1 MVHFLLLRKLTLNFR
16 TILSS
21 YNKKNITNN
30 THNMKRLLLAALIGT
45 AALVSFSSCKKEY
58 ITQEVNVLDG
68 TSYVFPVKST
78 EWVKEGTNTYRKDI
92 AIKDLD
98 KRYYEDGHVSVAI
111 NVDATPDRYEAIPS
125 ELYGYQ
131 FSYNYSIGV
140 VRIYANDV
148 SGGAPAAPDNM
159 IVKVVLTDAS
169 IGN

>member
-1 MVHFLLLRKLTLNFR
+1 
-16 TILSS
+16 
-21 YNKKNITNN
+21 
-30 THNMKRLLLAALIGT
+30 MKRLLLAALIGT

-78 EWVKEGTNTYRKDI
+78 EWIKEGNNTYRKDV
-92 AIKDLD
+92 AISDLD
-98 KRYYEDGHVSVAI
+98 QRYYEDGHVSAAI
-111 NVDATPDRYEAIPS
+111 IFDTSNDRYEAIPS

-148 SGGAPAAPDNM
+148 SGSTPVAPDNM
-159 IVKVVLTDAS
+159 KVKIVLRMRV
-169 IGN
+169 

>member
-1 MVHFLLLRKLTLNFR
+1 
-16 TILSS
+16 
-21 YNKKNITNN
+21 
-30 THNMKRLLLAALIGT
+30 MKRLLFAALIGT

-78 EWVKEGTNTYRKDI
+78 EWIKEGNNTYRKDV
-92 AIKDLD
+92 AISDLD
-98 KRYYEDGHVSVAI
+98 QRYYEDGHVSAAI
-111 NVDATPDRYEAIPS
+111 IFDTSNDRYEAIPS

-140 VRIYANDV
+140 VRIYANDI
-148 SGGAPAAPDNM
+148 SGSTPVAPDNM
-159 IVKVVLTDAS
+159 KVKIVLTDAS

>member
-1 MVHFLLLRKLTLNFR
+1 
-16 TILSS
+16 
-21 YNKKNITNN
+21 
-30 THNMKRLLLAALIGT
+30 MKRLLLAALIGT

-78 EWVKEGTNTYRKDI
+78 EWIKEGNNTYRKDV
-92 AIKDLD
+92 AISDLD
-98 KRYYEDGHVSVAI
+98 QRYYEDGHVSAAI
-111 NVDATPDRYEAIPS
+111 IFDTSNDRYEAIPS

-148 SGGAPAAPDNM
+148 SGSTPVAPDNM
-159 IVKVVLTDAS
+159 KVKIVLTDAS

>member
-1 MVHFLLLRKLTLNFR
+1 
-16 TILSS
+16 
-21 YNKKNITNN
+21 
-30 THNMKRLLLAALIGT
+30 MKRLLLAALIGT

-58 ITQEVNVLDG
+58 ITQEVNVLNG

-78 EWVKEGTNTYRKDI
+78 EWIKEGNNTYRKDV
-92 AIKDLD
+92 AISDLD
-98 KRYYEDGHVSVAI
+98 QRYYEDGHVSAAI
-111 NVDATPDRYEAIPS
+111 ILDTSNDRYEAIPS

-148 SGGAPAAPDNM
+148 SGSTPVAPDNM
-159 IVKVVLTDAS
+159 KVKIVLTDAS

>member
-1 MVHFLLLRKLTLNFR
+1 
-16 TILSS
+16 
-21 YNKKNITNN
+21 
-30 THNMKRLLLAALIGT
+30 MKRLLFAALIGT

-78 EWVKEGTNTYRKDI
+78 EWIKEGNNTYRKDV
-92 AIKDLD
+92 AISDLD
-98 KRYYEDGHVSVAI
+98 QRYYEDGHVSAAI
-111 NVDATPDRYEAIPS
+111 IFDTSNDRYEAIPS

-148 SGGAPAAPDNM
+148 SGSTPVAPDNM
-159 IVKVVLTDAS
+159 KVKIVLTDAS

>member
-1 MVHFLLLRKLTLNFR
+1 
-16 TILSS
+16 
-21 YNKKNITNN
+21 
-30 THNMKRLLLAALIGT
+30 MKRLLLAALIGT

-68 TSYVFPVKST
+68 TSYVFPVT
-78 EWVKEGTNTYRKDI
+78 EWVKESNNTYRKDI

-98 KRYYEDGHVSVAI
+98 QRYYEDGHVSVAI
-111 NVDATPDRYEAIPS
+111 NLDATPDRYVAIPA

-140 VRIYANDV
+140 VRIYAKAV
-148 SGGAPAAPDNM
+148 SGSTPVAPDNM
-159 IVKVVLTDAS
+159 IVKVVLTDAT